1 MGPDPSAPLRF
12 GRDDR
17 EDLCAIEQRKSIFQT
32 VIWEM
37 SIFTNILHYHRQEL
51 VYIRTGI

>member
-1 MGPDPSAPLRF
+1 VGADPSAPLRF

-32 VIWEM
+32 AIWQM
-37 SIFTNILHYHRQEL
+37 SIFTNILHSPKQEA
-51 VYIRTGI
+51 VYIRIGI